1 MFQYGMC
8 GLEAMFLKI
17 RRLPPMGE
25 AVSWWQRVYVFF
37 FFLLGQL
44 SFNRLN
50 AQQLGER
57 LLRWS
62 GHYGQHY
69 VDSQKVWKAKKQNKG
84 QKRQAWWAAV
94 KDYHNQ
100 GGTDGQVQDGQDP
113 DHNQPADGDGLG
125 GTPPVA
131 APLDKSPTQP
141 AQWDFSDAPWNKKP
155 RVEVVDDDDETT
167 KTGGGAD
174 HKKEKEDDKSSSSKP
189 GLKVRI
195 FGP

>member
-1 MFQYGMC
+1 M
-8 GLEAMFLKI
+8 
-17 RRLPPMGE
+17 
-25 AVSWWQRVYVFF
+25 
-37 FFLLGQL
+37 
-44 SFNRLN
+44 
-50 AQQLGER
+50 
-57 LLRWS
+57 
-62 GHYGQHY
+62 
-69 VDSQKVWKAKKQNKG
+69 
-84 QKRQAWWAAV
+84 

-100 GGTDGQVQDGQDP
+100 GGT
-113 DHNQPADGDGLG
+113 DGDGLG